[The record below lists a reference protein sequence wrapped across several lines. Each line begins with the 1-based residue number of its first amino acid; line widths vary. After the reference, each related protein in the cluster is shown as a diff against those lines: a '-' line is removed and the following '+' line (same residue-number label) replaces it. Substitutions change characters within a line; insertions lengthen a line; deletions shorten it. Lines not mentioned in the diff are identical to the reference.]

1 MLTLGKW
8 TMQLMNLLSSQ
19 NERNGHSIG
28 GKYNGVRQQ
37 GEETRKKHH
46 TEILERNGPSNKN
59 HIKDHRYQTGPGVN
73 RKAEE
78 DASGMGQ
85 NQDNNTNKHVQRNIE
100 DGCMSIESG
109 IHSRVQA
116 RR

>member
-1 MLTLGKW
+1 M
-8 TMQLMNLLSSQ
+8 
-19 NERNGHSIG
+19 
-28 GKYNGVRQQ
+28 
-37 GEETRKKHH
+37 
-46 TEILERNGPSNKN
+46 SNKN
-59 HIKDHRYQTGPGVN
+59 HIKDHRYQTGPEIN

-116 RR
+116 CSLGMQVGQLAALCESMFNHCEKAWDNGYEGKMKCLFWGNFPEVSV